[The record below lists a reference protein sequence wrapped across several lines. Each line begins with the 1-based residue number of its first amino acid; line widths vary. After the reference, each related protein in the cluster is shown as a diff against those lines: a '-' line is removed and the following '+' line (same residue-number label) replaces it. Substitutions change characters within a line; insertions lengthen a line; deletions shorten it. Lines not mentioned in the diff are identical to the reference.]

1 MIVLDIL
8 PASAPIPRMEVA
20 AREGEV
26 ALDVEEE
33 EVVVEVERKVFATDV
48 TGLDILPANAPK
60 ETAESVDLSATDVT
74 G

>member
-1 MIVLDIL
+1 
-8 PASAPIPRMEVA
+8 MEVA

-33 EVVVEVERKVFATDV
+33 EEVVEVERKVFATDV
-48 TGLDILPANAPK
+48 TGLDISPANAPK
-60 ETAESVDLSATDVT
+60 ETAESEDLSATDVT

>member
-1 MIVLDIL
+1 VIVQDIL
-8 PASAPIPRMEVA
+8 PESAQTPRMEVA

-33 EVVVEVERKVFATDV
+33 EEVEVERIVFATDV
-48 TGLDILPANAPK
+48 TGLVILPANAPK
-60 ETAESVDLSATDVT
+60 ETVVSVDLSVIAVT

>member
-1 MIVLDIL
+1 
-8 PASAPIPRMEVA
+8 MEVA

-33 EVVVEVERKVFATDV
+33 EEVVEVERKVFATDV
-48 TGLDILPANAPK
+48 TGLDISPANAPK

>member
-1 MIVLDIL
+1 
-8 PASAPIPRMEVA
+8 MEVA

-26 ALDVEEE
+26 ALDVEEEE

>member
-1 MIVLDIL
+1 MIMIVKSIK
-8 PASAPIPRMEVA
+8 VA

-48 TGLDILPANAPK
+48 TG
-60 ETAESVDLSATDVT
+60 
-74 G
+74 

>member
-1 MIVLDIL
+1 
-8 PASAPIPRMEVA
+8 MEVA

-48 TGLDILPANAPK
+48 TGLDISPANAPK